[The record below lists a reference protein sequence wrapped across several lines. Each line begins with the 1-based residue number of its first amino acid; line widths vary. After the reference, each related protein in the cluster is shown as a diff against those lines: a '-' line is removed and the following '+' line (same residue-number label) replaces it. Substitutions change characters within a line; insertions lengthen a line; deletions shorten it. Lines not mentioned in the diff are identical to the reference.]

1 MVLCY
6 NRIGKPKSMPQTEV
20 DRREA
25 LRLIGLS
32 LIVVPLNGCLF
43 ALMRI
48 FVGRGLAG
56 TLARA
61 GRLGRTA
68 SALTFGRGVA
78 VGARLAPARTAAL
91 PSTQI
96 LGPGRRLIA
105 RSESSAAESKVYIE
119 NSPVFH
125 SRRTEFGFRHYDFN
139 GPVGRSFTRQ
149 GDDVVRHQ
157 NEDGVIT
164 AVDRI
169 RRLNRL
175 VEHFSADGGKIGET
189 RFEQSGDHLGIDA
202 DDATVTS
209 ISAAREGLGLQC
221 QDARAAFD
229 DWQRYKDLCSRGE
242 SDYCR
247 GISSKGA
254 KYQFLRE
261 RCS

>member
-1 MVLCY
+1 MSEIEL
-6 NRIGKPKSMPQTEV
+6 

-25 LRLIGLS
+25 LIGLS
-32 LIVVPLNGCLF
+32 LLVLPLNGCLF

-105 RSESSAAESKVYIE
+105 HSKSSASESKVYIQ

-149 GDDVVRHQ
+149 GDDVVKHQ
-157 NEDGVIT
+157 NEEGVIT

-169 RRLNRL
+169 RRLNRM
-175 VEHFSADGGKIGET
+175 VEHFSVEGSKIGET
-189 RFEQSGDHLGIDA
+189 HFEQSGDELSIDA
-202 DDATVTS
+202 DNAAVES
-209 ISAAREGLGLQC
+209 INAARESLGLQC
-221 QDARAAFD
+221 PDARAAFD
-229 DWQRYKDLCSRGE
+229 EWQRYKGLCSSGE

-254 KYQFLRE
+254 RYQYLRE
-261 RCS
+261 RCSSGT